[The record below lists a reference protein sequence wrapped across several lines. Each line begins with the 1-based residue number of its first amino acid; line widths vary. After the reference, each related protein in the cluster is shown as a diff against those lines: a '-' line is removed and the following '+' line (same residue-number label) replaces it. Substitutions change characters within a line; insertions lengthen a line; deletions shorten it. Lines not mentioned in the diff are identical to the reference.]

1 MTDTICAI
9 ATSVGTSAIN
19 IIKIS
24 GKESISIVNKIFT
37 KDLLKAKTHTITFG
51 YIKDKEEKV
60 DEVKE

>member
-24 GKESISIVNKIFT
+24 GKESISIVK
-37 KDLLKAKTHTITFG
+37 KYLQKT
-51 YIKDKEEKV
+51 Y
-60 DEVKE
+60 

>member
-24 GKESISIVNKIFT
+24 GKESISIVKKIFT
-37 KDLLKAKTHTITFG
+37 KDLLKSKKLTQ
-51 YIKDKEEKV
+51 
-60 DEVKE
+60 